1 LKIQKP
7 NATAQR
13 LASAMQP
20 GNVRPDLDFFHF
32 SLCTA
37 TAMALRKIVTYP
49 VATLKDKAQP
59 VTEFGP
65 ALEALVAD
73 MAETMYA
80 APGVGL
86 AAPQIG
92 VPLQLCVIDISPKE
106 EPRDL
111 IVLANPRIVSGEG
124 KEIDEEG
131 CLSVRDYFAN
141 VPRFTRIEVEAQ
153 DIQGQPLSFAA
164 EGFYA
169 RVIQHE
175 LDHLQGTLFI
185 DRISSLKRTL
195 YKKKLKKM
203 LQAEEENTG

>member
-1 LKIQKP
+1 
-7 NATAQR
+7 
-13 LASAMQP
+13 
-20 GNVRPDLDFFHF
+20 
-32 SLCTA
+32 
-37 TAMALRKIVTYP
+37 MALREIVKYP
-49 VATLKDKAQP
+49 VPLLKDKAQP
-59 VTEFGP
+59 VSEFGP
-65 ALEALVAD
+65 ALEELVAD

-92 VPLQLCVIDISPKE
+92 VPLQLCVIDITPKE
-106 EPRDL
+106 EPRNL

-124 KEIDEEG
+124 KEVDEEG

-141 VPRFTRIEVEAQ
+141 VPRFTRIHVEAQ
-153 DIQGQPLSFAA
+153 DIRGKPLSFEA

-195 YKKKLKKM
+195 YKKRLKKM
-203 LQAEEENTG
+203 LQAEEENRG

>member
-1 LKIQKP
+1 
-7 NATAQR
+7 
-13 LASAMQP
+13 
-20 GNVRPDLDFFHF
+20 
-32 SLCTA
+32 
-37 TAMALRKIVTYP
+37 MALRKIVKYP
-49 VATLKDKAQP
+49 FPVLKDKAKP
-59 VTEFGP
+59 VSEFGA
-65 ALEALVAD
+65 ALEDLVAD

-92 VPLQLCVIDISPKE
+92 VPLQLCVIDITPKE
-106 EPRDL
+106 EPRNL

-124 KEIDEEG
+124 KEVDEEG

-141 VPRFTRIEVEAQ
+141 VPRYTRIMVEAQ
-153 DIQGQPLSFAA
+153 DMEGNPLSFEA

-185 DRISSLKRTL
+185 DRISSLKRAL

-203 LQAEEENTG
+203 LLAEEEEKG